1 MNKNMSFTQYQ
12 KKYIT
17 SFECQYDTMSTW
29 GFYINIENN
38 DKNVNDK
45 NVNDK
50 NDNDKNVNDKNDND
64 KNDNDKNDNDKN
76 DNDKNDNDKNDIV
89 VEYINQTFFNCL
101 LKTAPCIMMF
111 YCFT

>member
-38 DKNVNDK
+38 DKN
-45 NVNDK
+45 
-50 NDNDKNVNDKNDND
+50 DNDKNVNDKNDND

-76 DNDKNDNDKNDIV
+76 DNDNV
-89 VEYINQTFFNCL
+89 VKYKLKYINQTFFNCL

>member
-38 DKNVNDK
+38 DKN
-45 NVNDK
+45 
-50 NDNDKNVNDKNDND
+50 DND
-64 KNDNDKNDNDKN
+64 KNDNDKNDNDN
-76 DNDKNDNDKNDIV
+76 V
-89 VEYINQTFFNCL
+89 VKYKLKYINQTFFNCL

>member
-17 SFECQYDTMSTW
+17 SFECQYDTMATW

-50 NDNDKNVNDKNDND
+50 NDNDKNDNE
-64 KNDNDKNDNDKN
+64 
-76 DNDKNDNDKNDIV
+76 KNDIV